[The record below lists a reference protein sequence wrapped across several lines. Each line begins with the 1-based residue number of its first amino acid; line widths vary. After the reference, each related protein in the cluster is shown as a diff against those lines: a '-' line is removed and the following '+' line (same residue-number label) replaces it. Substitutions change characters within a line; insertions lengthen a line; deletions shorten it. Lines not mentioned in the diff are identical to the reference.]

1 MKTKNILKLAMAL
14 MLVMMPGIMKAQGDL
29 AAFDLKGKVK
39 SCTWI
44 NHKAG
49 CMQYGF
55 MNDANKEVVTF
66 DATGKCKTLDGMAF
80 AAGGRSGSAVH
91 NEVKRDAKRRVTY
104 GSLYNAFYCPGSA
117 DEYFKYNA
125 AGKLASHR
133 YEDGGMTITTTF
145 TYDAAGVMT
154 ASTSKLEDL
163 MEEKTTY
170 KKVTYTVT
178 AKDAKGNWTKRTAK
192 LSTGK
197 TWNETRT
204 ILYY

>member
-14 MLVMMPGIMKAQGDL
+14 LLVMMPSMMKAQGDL

-49 CMQYGF
+49 CVQFGF
-55 MNDANKEVVTF
+55 MNDANKEVITF
-66 DATGKCKTLDGMAF
+66 DATGKCKTWNGEAF

-91 NEVKRDAKRRVTY
+91 NEVTRDAKRRITY
-104 GSLYNAFYCPGSA
+104 GSLYNAFYNPGSA
-117 DEYFKYNA
+117 DEHFKYNA

-133 YEDGGMTITTTF
+133 YEDAGMTITTTF

-154 ASTSKLEDL
+154 ASTSKLENL
-163 MEEKTTY
+163 MDEKTTY
-170 KKVTYTVT
+170 KKVTYSVT

-197 TWNETRT
+197 TWTETRT